1 MKSRTLTAKTN
12 DTPLAIKTTRA
23 LTLRE
28 QGIIMST
35 RHVSAI
41 NPALDDQ
48 SRPGNSHLLVLR
60 SGADIADLERL
71 LESMPQQQ
79 EAQSA

>member
-1 MKSRTLTAKTN
+1 MRSKTLTATTN

-28 QGIIMST
+28 QEIIMST
-35 RHVSAI
+35 GHVSAI
-41 NPALDDQ
+41 NPALDGQ

-60 SGADIADLERL
+60 SGADMADLEKL

-79 EAQSA
+79 EVQSA